1 MFIKKD
7 LRKVPKILHDAPS
20 SVEEPPSKKPAA
32 HEDDEDDNDN
42 DNDKNDIPP
51 KRVKREDMLKDLNL
65 ARRQQEFQGSIQL
78 LCGQPHYTAKL
89 TCLTSL
95 NLYDCAISDLTGI
108 GILQHTP
115 LQVLNLGRNPISELP
130 HDEIIALSETLK
142 ELWLDDCQLKGTLP
156 SCLLQLDQLELLRL
170 SNNQLT
176 DVSSVFSSSSSS
188 SNQRY
193 WTKLRVLS
201 LDRNQL
207 SALPEHWSN
216 LDCLE
221 SLLVR
226 HNQLT
231 QLPDGVPGCG
241 MKRLKLLHVSS
252 NQLTRLPDSL
262 VECSTLTHLYVNSN
276 QLVTLP
282 VGMDEQHLPKLQR
295 LVTSHNPLDYM
306 APEFWNAFGEPD
318 LETSM
323 CTAREG
329 CTVLLHDAPV
339 LRLFRPTMAT
349 PLDDDNDDDEQ
360 GSDQEPM
367 QGMVVET
374 TTTAVM
380 AN

>member
-32 HEDDEDDNDN
+32 HQDDDDNDN
-42 DNDKNDIPP
+42 GNDKNNVPP

-108 GILQHTP
+108 GMLQRTP

-130 HDEIIALSETLK
+130 HDEIIALSQTLK

-176 DVSSVFSSSSSS
+176 DVSSVFSSSSS
-188 SNQRY
+188 NQRRY

-207 SALPEHWSN
+207 AALPEQWAH
-216 LDCLE
+216 LDRLE

-231 QLPDGVPGCG
+231 QLPDGVPGRG

-262 VECSTLTHLYVNSN
+262 VECSTLTHVYVNGN
-276 QLVTLP
+276 KLVTLP
-282 VGMDEQHLPKLQR
+282 VGMDLLPQLQR
-295 LVTSHNPLDYM
+295 LVASHNPIDYM
-306 APEFWNAFGEPD
+306 APEFWNVFGEPD
-318 LETSM
+318 LETCM
-323 CTAREG
+323 CTVREG
-329 CTVLLHDAPV
+329 CTVLLHDVPV
-339 LRLFRPTMAT
+339 LRLFRPTTAA
-349 PLDDDNDDDEQ
+349 PLDEDEQQ
-360 GSDQEPM
+360 GSDQDPM
-367 QGMVVET
+367 QGMVMET
-374 TTTAVM
+374 TQTAVM

>member
-32 HEDDEDDNDN
+32 HQDDDDNDN
-42 DNDKNDIPP
+42 GNDKNNFPP

-108 GILQHTP
+108 GMLQHTP

-130 HDEIIALSETLK
+130 HDEIIALSQTLK

-176 DVSSVFSSSSSS
+176 DVSSVFSSSSS
-188 SNQRY
+188 NQRRY

-207 SALPEHWSN
+207 AALPEQWAH
-216 LDCLE
+216 LDRLE

-231 QLPDGVPGCG
+231 QLPDCVPGRG

-262 VECSTLTHLYVNSN
+262 VECSTLTHVYVNGN

-282 VGMDEQHLPKLQR
+282 VGMDLLPQLQR
-295 LVTSHNPLDYM
+295 LVASHNPIDYM
-306 APEFWNAFGEPD
+306 VPEFWNVFGEPD
-318 LETSM
+318 LETCM

-339 LRLFRPTMAT
+339 LRLFRPTTAA
-349 PLDDDNDDDEQ
+349 PLDEDEQQ
-360 GSDQEPM
+360 GSDQDPM

-374 TTTAVM
+374 THTAVM